1 MEADISPGRGKIRHS
16 EKTDRQVLKIITIN
30 TNGIRSAVNKGFHL
44 WLAKQDADIVCIQ
57 ELKAQ
62 PDEVPD
68 EINLDGTFYRYV
80 HCAEKKGYSG
90 CAILT
95 RKKPDEV
102 IIGFGNE
109 EFDREG
115 RYVEARFNN
124 LIVVSIYFPSG
135 RSSEERQQ
143 AKFRFLDVI
152 KGRLDELLRDGR
164 DVVLCGDFNIAHKE
178 IDIKNWKGNLK
189 NSGFLPEERQ
199 WITDRLREGW
209 QDVFRRLDPRPD
221 RFTWWSNRGRARIN
235 NVGWRIDYQFS
246 TPAIAS
252 TAKETDIYRDERFSD
267 HAPLTVVYDFNLQ

>member
-1 MEADISPGRGKIRHS
+1 M
-16 EKTDRQVLKIITIN
+16 LKIITIN

-124 LIVVSIYFPSG
+124 LIVVSIYFPS
-135 RSSEERQQ
+135 RSEEHTS
-143 AKFRFLDVI
+143 
-152 KGRLDELLRDGR
+152 ELQ
-164 DVVLCGDFNIAHKE
+164 
-178 IDIKNWKGNLK
+178 
-189 NSGFLPEERQ
+189 S
-199 WITDRLREGW
+199 
-209 QDVFRRLDPRPD
+209 
-221 RFTWWSNRGRARIN
+221 
-235 NVGWRIDYQFS
+235 
-246 TPAIAS
+246 
-252 TAKETDIYRDERFSD
+252 
-267 HAPLTVVYDFNLQ
+267 HA

>member
-1 MEADISPGRGKIRHS
+1 M
-16 EKTDRQVLKIITIN
+16 LKIITIN

-135 RSSEERQQ
+135 SSSEERQQ

-189 NSGFLPEERQ
+189 NSGFLPEERE
-199 WITDRLREGW
+199 WMTRFLDAGYIDTFRL
-209 QDVFRRLDPRPD
+209 LNPD
-221 RFTWWSNRGRARIN
+221 KQEYTWWSYRFSARAKN
-235 NVGWRIDYQFS
+235 KGWRIDYCMVSEPMKAQVEK
-246 TPAIAS
+246 AYILNEAVH
-252 TAKETDIYRDERFSD
+252 SD
-267 HAPLTVVYDFNLQ
+267 HCPAVIEVS

>member
-1 MEADISPGRGKIRHS
+1 M
-16 EKTDRQVLKIITIN
+16 
-30 TNGIRSAVNKGFHL
+30 
-44 WLAKQDADIVCIQ
+44 
-57 ELKAQ
+57 
-62 PDEVPD
+62 PD

-90 CAILT
+90 CAVLS

-115 RYVEARFNN
+115 RYVEVRFNN

-135 RSSEERQQ
+135 SSSEERQQ

-152 KGRLDELLRDGR
+152 KGRLDELIRDGR

-199 WITDRLREGW
+199 WITDRLKEGW
-209 QDVFRRLDPRPD
+209 QDVFDASIRVPIALPGGATEDALESIMSDGESTTSSQPRQLLPPQKKPI
-221 RFTWWSNRGRARIN
+221 FIGMSVSLT
-235 NVGWRIDYQFS
+235 
-246 TPAIAS
+246 TPRSPSSMI
-252 TAKETDIYRDERFSD
+252 
-267 HAPLTVVYDFNLQ
+267 LT

>member
-1 MEADISPGRGKIRHS
+1 M
-16 EKTDRQVLKIITIN
+16 LKIITIN

-62 PDEVPD
+62 PSEVPD

-90 CAILT
+90 CAVLS

-115 RYVEARFNN
+115 RYVEVRFNN

-135 RSSEERQQ
+135 SSSEERQQ

-152 KGRLDELLRDGR
+152 KGRLDELIRDGR
-164 DVVLCGDFNIAHKE
+164 DVVLCGDFNMSFDASIRVPIA
-178 IDIKNWKGNLK
+178 
-189 NSGFLPEERQ
+189 LPGGATEDALESIMSDGESTTSSQPRQ
-199 WITDRLREGW
+199 LLPPQKKPIFIGMSVSLTT
-209 QDVFRRLDPRPD
+209 PRSP
-221 RFTWWSNRGRARIN
+221 SSMI
-235 NVGWRIDYQFS
+235 
-246 TPAIAS
+246 
-252 TAKETDIYRDERFSD
+252 
-267 HAPLTVVYDFNLQ
+267 LT

>member
-1 MEADISPGRGKIRHS
+1 M
-16 EKTDRQVLKIITIN
+16 LKIITIN

-62 PDEVPD
+62 PSEVPD

-90 CAILT
+90 CAVLS

-115 RYVEARFNN
+115 RYVEVRFNN

-135 RSSEERQQ
+135 SSSEERQQ

-152 KGRLDELLRDGR
+152 KGRLDELIRDGR

-178 IDIKNWKGNLK
+178 IDIKNWKGIETFHA
-189 NSGFLPEERQ
+189 SIRVPIALPGGATEDALESIMSDGESTTSSQPRQ
-199 WITDRLREGW
+199 LLPPQKKPIFIGMSVSLTT
-209 QDVFRRLDPRPD
+209 PRSP
-221 RFTWWSNRGRARIN
+221 SSMI
-235 NVGWRIDYQFS
+235 
-246 TPAIAS
+246 
-252 TAKETDIYRDERFSD
+252 
-267 HAPLTVVYDFNLQ
+267 LT

>member
-1 MEADISPGRGKIRHS
+1 M
-16 EKTDRQVLKIITIN
+16 LKIITIN

-62 PDEVPD
+62 PSEVPD

-90 CAILT
+90 CAVLS

-115 RYVEARFNN
+115 RYVEVRFNN

-135 RSSEERQQ
+135 SSSEERQQ

-152 KGRLDELLRDGR
+152 KGRLDELIRDGR

-199 WITDRLREGW
+199 WITDRAGRMSFDASIRVPIALPGGATEDALESIMSDGESTTSS
-209 QDVFRRLDPRPD
+209 QPRQLLPPQKKPI
-221 RFTWWSNRGRARIN
+221 FIGMSVSLT
-235 NVGWRIDYQFS
+235 
-246 TPAIAS
+246 TPRSPSSMI
-252 TAKETDIYRDERFSD
+252 
-267 HAPLTVVYDFNLQ
+267 LT

>member
-1 MEADISPGRGKIRHS
+1 M
-16 EKTDRQVLKIITIN
+16 LKIITIN

-62 PDEVPD
+62 PSEVPD

-80 HCAEKKGYSG
+80 HCAERKGYSG
-90 CAILT
+90 CAVLS

-115 RYVEARFNN
+115 RYVEVRFNN

-135 RSSEERQQ
+135 SSSEERQQ

-152 KGRLDELLRDGR
+152 KGRLDELIRDGR

-199 WITDRLREGW
+199 WITDRLKEGW
-209 QDVFRRLDPRPD
+209 QDVFRRVPIALPGGATEDALESIMSDGESTTSSQPRQLLPPQKKPI
-221 RFTWWSNRGRARIN
+221 FIGMSVSLT
-235 NVGWRIDYQFS
+235 
-246 TPAIAS
+246 TPRSPSSMI
-252 TAKETDIYRDERFSD
+252 
-267 HAPLTVVYDFNLQ
+267 LT

>member
-1 MEADISPGRGKIRHS
+1 M
-16 EKTDRQVLKIITIN
+16 LKIITIN

-62 PDEVPD
+62 PSEVPD

-90 CAILT
+90 CAVLS
-95 RKKPDEV
+95 RKKPDED

-115 RYVEARFNN
+115 RYVEVRFNN

-135 RSSEERQQ
+135 SSSEERQQ

-152 KGRLDELLRDGR
+152 KGRLDELIRDGR
-164 DVVLCGDFNIAHKE
+164 DVVLWVTSTLL
-178 IDIKNWKGNLK
+178 IKKLILK
-189 NSGFLPEERQ
+189 IGKA
-199 WITDRLREGW
+199 T
-209 QDVFRRLDPRPD
+209 
-221 RFTWWSNRGRARIN
+221 
-235 NVGWRIDYQFS
+235 
-246 TPAIAS
+246 
-252 TAKETDIYRDERFSD
+252 
-267 HAPLTVVYDFNLQ
+267 